1 VQNKRSDI
9 HSDKTNAVVACD
21 RNFGHRVSAKI
32 VTKLPEKTSFRMIGV
47 LKNRRIFGSA
57 RLTDNSNY
65 AEQDGTDRGE
75 DRRLSGV
82 LYGGQGYVIHDFE
95 KNPIEFVFVKHATP
109 R

>member
-1 VQNKRSDI
+1 MRPQLRAPSQRQNR
-9 HSDKTNAVVACD
+9 H
-21 RNFGHRVSAKI
+21 KI
-32 VTKLPEKTSFRMIGV
+32 
-47 LKNRRIFGSA
+47 
-57 RLTDNSNY
+57 TDNSNY